1 MKHLKTTKKIL
12 LSLSLI
18 LLLAISCSKDTVR
31 NPGPDPDPGSGTDS
45 GSNNIPELDI
55 TSKATLTVSKDNPDG
70 PNGVEGSTKLVD
82 GDTTTK
88 FLIKDF
94 TTANIDFK
102 FDSAKLVASYQFTTG
117 NDFDG
122 RDPLDWKFYGS
133 NDGKSWTL
141 LDTRMGM
148 QFRHRRTNYRFY
160 FNNDKYYTYYRWQV
174 VKLYQADMFQ
184 ASEFRLF
191 QMPPDKQKLAPIYWV
206 DSTEKDGLKLIFV
219 NHSEK
224 ENLAYQSVLTHTF
237 FTVYPELLKE
247 YNPEAVKR
255 VYFIIDPTYDGV
267 AYSFGDVL
275 VFSYDYM
282 EGHPK
287 EGDVAVHEIMHK
299 VQNGYKGSVPSWL
312 IEGMADYVRY
322 RYGIDNPDSWA
333 LPDYSSS
340 QNYDDS
346 YRVTARFL
354 VWIENHKEKNFV
366 KLLDTALRKGTDYKD
381 FWIQTLGKS
390 IDDIWTAYGESPAL

>member
-1 MKHLKTTKKIL
+1 MKK
-12 LSLSLI
+12 LSVDFK
-18 LLLAISCSKDTVR
+18 LLLLVLCSAAIFGSCSKDNVGT
-31 NPGPDPDPGSGTDS
+31 DPGGGGADS
-45 GSNNIPELDI
+45 SYEHIPVLDI
-55 TSKATLTVSKDNPDG
+55 TSKASLSVSKDNPDG
-70 PNGVEGSTKLVD
+70 SDGSEGSKKLVD
-82 GDTTTK
+82 NDTTTK

-94 TTANIDFK
+94 SQVNIDFK
-102 FDSAKLVASYQFTTG
+102 FDSAKLVASYRFTTG

-133 NDGKSWTL
+133 NDGKQWTL
-141 LDTRMGM
+141 LDERMGM
-148 QFRHRRTNYRFY
+148 QFRVRRTNYRFY
-160 FNNDKYYTYYRWQV
+160 FKNDKAYTYYRWQV
-174 VKLYQADMFQ
+174 LKLYGADMFQ

-191 QMPPDKQKLAPIYWV
+191 QMPPSAQKAEPVQWV
-206 DSTEKDGLKLIFV
+206 DSTTKDNLKLIFV
-219 NHSEK
+219 NHTDKKS
-224 ENLAYQSVLTHTF
+224 LSYQSVLTNTF

-247 YNPEAVKR
+247 YNPDAVKR

-299 VQNGYKGSVPSWL
+299 IQNGYQGDIPSWL
-312 IEGMADYVRY
+312 TEGIADYVRY
-322 RYGIDNPDSWA
+322 RYGIDNPDSWE
-333 LPDYSSS
+333 LPDYSSD

-366 KLLDTALRKGTDYKD
+366 KQLDQALRKGTNYKD
-381 FWIQTLGKS
+381 FFVSTLGKS
-390 IDDIWTAYGESPAL
+390 IDQTWSEYGKNPAL